1 MPSFVAQANTDVT
14 ILNGAIELEQQAQ
27 WTYAAAAKSGLLKPE
42 VVTVA
47 TKISGQ
53 HGAHEAALTEAVKK
67 LGGTAPKAKD
77 SYPLPELKS
86 QEDVLKYALKLE
98 TMATNAYFDAF
109 TKLSDKALKM
119 AGVSI
124 MNDEAQHVA
133 VLRGAL
139 GMDPVEGSTLP
150 LKAV

>member
-1 MPSFVAQANTDVT
+1 MPSYLAQATGDIA

-27 WTYAAAAKSGLLKPE
+27 WTYAAASKSGLLKPE
-42 VVTVA
+42 VVAVA
-47 TKISGQ
+47 TKIAGQ
-53 HGAHEAALTEAVKK
+53 HGAHESALADAVKK

-98 TMATNAYFDAF
+98 TQATNAYFEAF
-109 TKLSDKALKM
+109 TKLSDKALKL
-119 AGVSI
+119 AGISI

-139 GMDPVEGSTLP
+139 GLDPVESATLP
-150 LKAV
+150 LKAI